1 MSGLQ
6 AELPGSST
14 MSLSQEEPW
23 ELLAKMEQEQ
33 LAFSSLKHRLQ
44 HALGLS
50 SSQDGVLPGSTGKS
64 LENIQE
70 SIWRWDFLS
79 LVEAAER

>member
-14 MSLSQEEPW
+14 MSFSQEEPQ
-23 ELLAKMEQEQ
+23 ELLAKMEQQQ
-33 LAFSSLKHRLQ
+33 LALSSLKHRLE
-44 HALGLS
+44 HTLGLS

-64 LENIQE
+64 LKNMQE
-70 SIWRWDFLS
+70 SIWRWDFLN
-79 LVEAAER
+79 LTL